1 LLTGDDLRAL
11 LPKLEEYHT
20 RFHRFFKRSESRAW
34 SLRYLIGL
42 ALPIERKNVEN
53 IAEQVGASPRRLQEF
68 LSDSPWDDEG
78 CIVELQRLIG
88 EELGADDGV
97 LILDDSGFPK
107 KGIWSAGVGR
117 QYSGTLGRVDNCQ
130 VGVFLGYASERGH
143 TLVDRR
149 LYVLEPWF
157 AKTEAAKE
165 RREHAQLPEELSFK
179 TKIELGKDMLK
190 AADHNAH
197 LPYQWV
203 GGDAAYGDNHDLRQV
218 VADRGKWY
226 CFEVSSTAEVW
237 IGDPGWRVP
246 ALKGQMGRPP
256 TRPHPTETSP
266 AAKTV
271 AEVSRALRAGAWVRH
286 RVTEGAKGPREYEF
300 ARLRVVEKRHG
311 EPGPTAW
318 LMVRRPVGC
327 RDPKEFKHY
336 LCNAPKRTTL
346 TEMAWVGCLRWTI
359 EEDFELAKGEVG
371 LDHYEAT
378 RYRGWYH
385 HITLALL
392 ALAFL
397 KSVQCDWGE
406 QGRDRGL
413 GPGDPPAFGG
423 RAAPGGVD
431 AGTHHRLVR
440 EPATSQAG
448 GPALPPTA
456 MVA

>member
-1 LLTGDDLRAL
+1 LLTVDDLNAL
-11 LPKLEEYHT
+11 LPKLEAFHA
-20 RFHRFFKRSESRAW
+20 RFHRFFRRSESRAW
-34 SLRYLIGL
+34 SLKYLFGL
-42 ALPIERKNVEN
+42 VLPIERKNVEN
-53 IAEQVGASPRRLQEF
+53 IAEQVDASPRRLQEF
-68 LSDSPWDDEG
+68 LSDSPWDDDG
-78 CIVELQRLIG
+78 CIEELQRLVG

-165 RREHAQLPEELSFK
+165 RREHAQLPEDLSFK

-190 AADHNAH
+190 AAAGNAH

-203 GGDAAYGDNHDLRQV
+203 GGDAAYGDNHDLRQA
-218 VADRGKWY
+218 VADQRKWY

-237 IGDPGWRVP
+237 TSDPGWQVP
-246 ALKGQMGRPP
+246 TLKGRMGRPP
-256 TRPHPTETSP
+256 SRPQPTESSP

-271 AEVSRALRAGAWVRH
+271 VEVSRSLPARAWVRH

-300 ARLRVVEKRHG
+300 ARLRVVEKRHR
-311 EPGPTAW
+311 EPGPTTW

-336 LCNAPKRTTL
+336 LSNAPKRVTL
-346 TEMAWVGCLRWTI
+346 TEMARVGCLRWTI
-359 EEDFELAKGEVG
+359 EEDFELSKGEVG

-385 HITLALL
+385 HITLALV

-397 KSVQCDWGE
+397 KSVQCDWGKK
-406 QGRDRGL
+406 RARGL
-413 GPGDPPAFGG
+413 GPGDPPALGG
-423 RAAPGGVD
+423 RVAPRGVD
-431 AGTHHRLVR
+431 AGAGDRLVR

-448 GPALPPTA
+448 GSSQPSRA
-456 MVA
+456 VAA